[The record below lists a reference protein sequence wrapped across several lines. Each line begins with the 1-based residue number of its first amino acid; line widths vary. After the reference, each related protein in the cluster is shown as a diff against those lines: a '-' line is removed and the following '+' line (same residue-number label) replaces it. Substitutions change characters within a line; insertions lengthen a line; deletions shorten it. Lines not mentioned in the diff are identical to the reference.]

1 MRLRYRQPHA
11 FHRLRAYVL
20 DHFRTLI
27 SSLGRLYRTPLA
39 TLMTLAVIGIALALP
54 SGLYVLLKNLQV
66 ISSGWE
72 NTAKIS
78 LFLKQDTPIDALEE
92 LARRLQTNNDIASVR
107 IITAIDALREF
118 REISGFGE
126 ALDVLGTNPL
136 PHALVVTPA
145 VGVQQTHQIEALFA
159 RLQQL
164 AEVDMAQL
172 DMKWLHRLNALVDI
186 ARRGV
191 IVVAAMLAVA
201 VLLVVGNTIR
211 LDIQNRRNE
220 IEIARL
226 VGATDAF
233 IRRPFLYG
241 GVWYGVLGGICAWVL
256 VYTAMVLIDKPAQR
270 LAELYDSQYRVAG
283 LGAYETLILMLSSI
297 ALGLLGSWLAV
308 GRHLSKLEMHQF
320 ESG

>member
-1 MRLRYRQPHA
+1 MRPRHRQPHI
-11 FHRLRAYVL
+11 FQRVRAYVL

-54 SGLYVLLKNLQV
+54 CGLYVLLKNLQV
-66 ISSGWE
+66 ITGGWE

-78 LFLKQDTPIDALEE
+78 LFLKQDTSPKAVEN
-92 LARRLQTNNDIASVR
+92 LARRLQATKDIAHVR
-107 IITAIDALREF
+107 IIRADEALREF
-118 REISGFGE
+118 RENSGFGE
-126 ALDVLGTNPL
+126 ALDALGHNPL
-136 PHALVVTPA
+136 PHALVITPA
-145 VGVQQTHQIEALFA
+145 VGVQQTSMIESLFS
-159 RLQQL
+159 RLKQL

-172 DMKWLHRLNALVDI
+172 DMQWLHRLNALVEI

-211 LDIQNRRNE
+211 LDIQNRRDE
-220 IEIARL
+220 IEIIRL

-233 IRRPFLYG
+233 VRRPFLYG
-241 GVWYGVLGGICAWVL
+241 GLWYGLFGGTFAWVL
-256 VYTAMVLIDKPAQR
+256 VFIAMILVDKPAQR

-283 LGAYETLILMLSSI
+283 LGGYESLILMLSSI
-297 ALGLLGSWLAV
+297 TLGLLGSWLAV
-308 GRHLSKLEMHQF
+308 GRHLHKVEMHQF
-320 ESG
+320 ETT

>member
-1 MRLRYRQPHA
+1 MRSRHRHPQV
-11 FHRLRAYVL
+11 FQRLRAYLL

-54 SGLYVLLKNLQV
+54 SGLYVLIKNLQV
-66 ISSGWE
+66 ISGGWE

-78 LFLKQDTPIDALEE
+78 LFLKQDTSTDTLHE
-92 LARRLQTNNDIASVR
+92 LAERLQTQTDIAHVR
-107 IITAIDALREF
+107 IITAVDALREF

-126 ALDVLGTNPL
+126 ALDVLGNNPL

-145 VGVQQTHQIEALFA
+145 VGVQQTHQIEVLFA

-164 AEVDMAQL
+164 AEVELAQL
-172 DMKWLHRLNALVDI
+172 DMKWLHRLNALVEI
-186 ARRGV
+186 ARRGL

-211 LDIQNRRNE
+211 LDIQNRRDE
-220 IEIARL
+220 IEITRL

-241 GVWYGVLGGICAWVL
+241 GLWYGLLGGICAWIL
-256 VYTAMVLIDKPAQR
+256 VYTAMTLIDKPAQR
-270 LAELYDSQYRVAG
+270 LAELYESHYRVAG
-283 LGAYETLILMLSSI
+283 IGAFETLILLLSSI
-297 ALGLLGSWLAV
+297 ILGLLGSWLAV
-308 GRHLSKLEMHQF
+308 GQHLSKLEMHQF